1 MKSSNL
7 HNEVYYRI
15 YYAEYLMQNILC
27 RIYYRIYYAVIS
39 LDFTLKKDDN
49 YYPHGILRECK
60 YIERKVVRYI
70 NDNLSACSS
79 SDDESNAE
87 QIGLG

>member
-15 YYAEYLMQNILC
+15 YYAECLMQNIFC
-27 RIYYRIYYAVIS
+27 IIYYRIYYAVFS
-39 LDFTLKKDDN
+39 LDFAPKKDDN
-49 YYPHGILRECK
+49 YYPHEVSRECE
-60 YIERKVVRYI
+60 YIEKKIVRYI
-70 NDNLSACSS
+70 NDNLSDCSS

>member
-7 HNEVYYRI
+7 HNEVYYGI

-27 RIYYRIYYAVIS
+27 RIYYRIYYAVFS
-39 LDFTLKKDDN
+39 LDFTPKKDDN
-49 YYPHGILRECK
+49 YYPHEVSRECE
-60 YIERKVVRYI
+60 YIEKKIVRYI
-70 NDNLSACSS
+70 NDNLSDCS